1 MSFTIAF
8 RDMNP
13 SMQTGDEGELGQ
25 DAARRQGRR
34 DLPDFRKALEIG
46 SGLRPASESLQR
58 LGAAQ

>member
-1 MSFTIAF
+1 
-8 RDMNP
+8 
-13 SMQTGDEGELGQ
+13 MQTGDEGELGQ